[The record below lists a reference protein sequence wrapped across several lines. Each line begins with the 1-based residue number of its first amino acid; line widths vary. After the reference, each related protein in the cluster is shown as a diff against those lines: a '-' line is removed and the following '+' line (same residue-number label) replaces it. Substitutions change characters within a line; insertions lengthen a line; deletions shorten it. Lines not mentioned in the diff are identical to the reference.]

1 MKLSR
6 LQFYVVVI
14 TPGAVLMALE
24 IVSSRLLA
32 PHFGSSVYVWGSI
45 IGVFLA
51 AMSVGYFLG
60 GKLADQQPTLA
71 VLGRLILGAALAQT
85 LVLLAGARVV
95 AWLGNLTG
103 GAPGGT
109 LLATTVL
116 FGPVTM
122 FLAAVS
128 PYAVRLA
135 TRDLQLLGGT
145 AGHLFALSTGG
156 SLLGTLGATFVLV
169 PRLDLES
176 ILRLLLAVTVVTSVL
191 ALITAIRQERLTLVL
206 AACLLVLALI
216 PNTMLQETGLEL
228 LADRITPYQSLR
240 VSETDGVRFLYSDG
254 TIHAAVILESGEPW
268 LDYARQPGAALLLQ
282 PELDAMLVLGM
293 GGGSVGTYLQSQLPE
308 LKVDYVDIDPAIPE
322 LASELMFFEE
332 NERSIVHIDDGRRFL
347 AGRPEA
353 RWDYIYVD
361 TYIGHSIP
369 FHMTTVEFFREIQA
383 HLSPGGVFGL
393 NLISNLE
400 NPFALGML
408 RSVRA
413 VFGSLYVFA
422 VPGGN
427 YLFLAADLANPP
439 DKAQL
444 LAVAR
449 EQDPRFNFSP
459 SLEKMAGLHRELDVD
474 LTRALLL
481 TDKFAPVNHLIRM
494 DGGELG
500 LEVESLPEAVEP
512 VVDPASEGA
521 DS

>member
-6 LQFYVVVI
+6 LQFYAVVI

-24 IVSSRLLA
+24 IVSSRILA

-51 AMSVGYFLG
+51 AMSLGYFWG

-71 VLGRLILGAALAQT
+71 GLGRLVLAAALAQT

-103 GAPGGT
+103 GEPAGT
-109 LLATTVL
+109 LIATAVL

-145 AGHLFALSTGG
+145 AGHLYALSTGG
-156 SLLGTLGATFVLV
+156 SLIGTLGATFVLI

-176 ILRLLLAVTVVTSVL
+176 ILRLLLAVTAVTSAG
-191 ALITAIRQERLTLVL
+191 ALITAARQERLTLVL
-206 AACLLVLALI
+206 AGCLLLLALI
-216 PNTMLQETGLEL
+216 PGTMTREAGLEL

-240 VSETDGVRFLYSDG
+240 VSQSDGVRFLHSDG
-254 TIHAAVILESGEPW
+254 TVHAAVILDTGEPW
-268 LDYARQPGAALLLQ
+268 LDYARQPGTALLLQ
-282 PELDAMLVLGM
+282 PEMSTMLVLGM
-293 GGGSVGTYLQSQLPE
+293 GGGSVGTYLQRQVPSLE
-308 LKVDYVDIDPAIPE
+308 VDYVDIDPAIPE
-322 LASELMFFEE
+322 LASELMLFEE

-347 AGRPEA
+347 TGRPEA

-369 FHMTTVEFFREIQA
+369 FHLATVEFFREIQA
-383 HLSPGGVFGL
+383 HLNPGGVFGL

-400 NPFALGML
+400 NPFARGIL
-408 RSVRA
+408 RSVRS
-413 VFGSLYVFA
+413 VFRSLHIFA

-427 YLFLAADLANPP
+427 YLFLATDREDPP
-439 DKAQL
+439 SREEL
-444 LAVAR
+444 LALAR
-449 EQDPRFNFSP
+449 KLDPNHGFSP
-459 SLEKMAGLHRELDVD
+459 SLESMAGLLREVDVD

-481 TDKFAPVNHLIRM
+481 TDKYAPVNHLIRM
-494 DGGELG
+494 DGSDQRLD
-500 LEVESLPEAVEP
+500 EVTPP
-512 VVDPASEGA
+512 GGDGR
-521 DS
+521 